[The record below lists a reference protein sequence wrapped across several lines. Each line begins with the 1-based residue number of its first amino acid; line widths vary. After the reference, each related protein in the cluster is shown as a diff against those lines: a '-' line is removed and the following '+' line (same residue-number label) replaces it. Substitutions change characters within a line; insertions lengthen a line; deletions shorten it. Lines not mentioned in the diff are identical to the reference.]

1 MYIFFAVYVLHYKSY
16 EILKRF
22 DALSLCREE
31 WLKLIFN
38 KKLEPTLLDLQWD
51 IITVMQR
58 SFVYSLKQLG

>member
-1 MYIFFAVYVLHYKSY
+1 MYIFFAVCVFHYKSY
-16 EILKRF
+16 EILKRS

-58 SFVYSLKQLG
+58 SLVYSLKQLG